1 MLTDDKVLKL
11 RTLAS
16 IVSKECK
23 HLEQTTSRLFAQDD
37 WSWISR
43 LEQDIDLSERVEAFV
58 GRFGRLQDTLGDKLI
73 PLVLVIEEETLGTA
87 LDNLGRAERLG
98 WLPSVADWS
107 EARGLR
113 NRMVHEYMTDPE
125 EFRLAL
131 ARGRDLV
138 PMLLETATNT
148 LSFLK
153 SKNYISFAPQD
164 T

>member
-1 MLTDDKVLKL
+1 M
-11 RTLAS
+11 
-16 IVSKECK
+16 
-23 HLEQTTSRLFAQDD
+23 
-37 WSWISR
+37 
-43 LEQDIDLSERVEAFV
+43 
-58 GRFGRLQDTLGDKLI
+58 I

-153 SKNYISFAPQD
+153 SKNYISHAPQD